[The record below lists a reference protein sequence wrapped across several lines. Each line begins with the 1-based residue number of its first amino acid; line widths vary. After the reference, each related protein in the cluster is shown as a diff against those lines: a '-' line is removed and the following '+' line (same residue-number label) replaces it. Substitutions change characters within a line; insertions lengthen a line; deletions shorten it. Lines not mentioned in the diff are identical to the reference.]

1 MMENINVV
9 IADDHEMV
17 RKGIRSW
24 LEAERDITVIAETN
38 KGLDVSQK
46 LAEFSPDVLLLDLHL
61 PDLHGLDVIRRLR
74 DAKNDTPILVMT
86 GYEKQRAKA
95 VLEAGANGFLNKE
108 ESRERILDAVR
119 WAAERKSGVWLS
131 PSIVSEF
138 MEADKEIEKAG
149 LTKTEIRVLGLIE
162 KQNAEIAKE
171 LFLSEGTIKNHISNI
186 YSKLGVSSRVEA
198 AAWARK
204 SGLLETRK

>member
-1 MMENINVV
+1 
-9 IADDHEMV
+9 
-17 RKGIRSW
+17 
-24 LEAERDITVIAETN
+24 
-38 KGLDVSQK
+38 
-46 LAEFSPDVLLLDLHL
+46 
-61 PDLHGLDVIRRLR
+61 
-74 DAKNDTPILVMT
+74 
-86 GYEKQRAKA
+86 
-95 VLEAGANGFLNKE
+95 
-108 ESRERILDAVR
+108 
-119 WAAERKSGVWLS
+119 
-131 PSIVSEF
+131 VSEF

>member
-1 MMENINVV
+1 MENINVV